1 MLKSN
6 TNTLRYNQ
14 RKMIQNV
21 KKSETLTFDGAASFL
36 ALAGTHSFS
45 SRRPRDDGAYL
56 EVTESFRFLLGL
68 TLMVLNKTLEY
79 QKVTVNVPKSPS
91 HKLR

>member
-1 MLKSN
+1 M
-6 TNTLRYNQ
+6 RYNQ
-14 RKMIQNV
+14 KNMFQNV
-21 KKSETLTFDGAASFL
+21 KQSKTLTFDGPTRFL
-36 ALAGTHSFS
+36 ALAGTSSFS

-79 QKVTVNVPKSPS
+79 QKVAVNVLKSPL